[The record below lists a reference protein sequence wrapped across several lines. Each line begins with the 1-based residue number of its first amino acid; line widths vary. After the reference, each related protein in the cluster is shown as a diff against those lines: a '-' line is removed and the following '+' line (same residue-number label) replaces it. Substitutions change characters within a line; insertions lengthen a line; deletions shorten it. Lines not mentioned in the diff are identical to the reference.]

1 MKSRF
6 LLFSLYLFLPS
17 IVFASEAAGEETA
30 LEAPNAITLL
40 YHYFPHQPIVEF
52 LHHWENIF
60 FSALVASLIGA
71 IGCIAAKRSSLVPRG
86 VQNLFEFAVEG
97 LDNFICGILGETGRQ
112 FTPFIGTL
120 FIYIFLMNVAGII
133 PGLKSPTS
141 SFGITFP
148 LGLAVFFYVQYTGI
162 RKLGFFRYLNHLSG
176 EPQNIVG
183 LLLIPLMLFLHVVGE
198 LVKPL
203 SLSLRLFGNI
213 WGEDVLVAVFIGMG
227 SKFFA
232 PIHFPFLFLALLT
245 SFVQATVFCLL
256 TTIYISLMLPHGEE
270 HHEKDSIK
278 TRPG

>member
-1 MKSRF
+1 MKSKF
-6 LLFSLYLFLPS
+6 YLLLFCLIPNMA
-17 IVFASEAAGEETA
+17 FAAEAGGEETA

-40 YHYFPHQPIVEF
+40 YHYFPHQPAVEF

-60 FSALVASLIGA
+60 FSALVAVLIGA
-71 IGCIAAKRSSLVPRG
+71 TGFIAAKRSALVPCG
-86 VQNLFEFAVEG
+86 IQNLFEFAVEG
-97 LDNFICGILGETGRQ
+97 LDNFICGILGKNGRQ

-148 LGLAVFFYVQYTGI
+148 LGLVVFFYVQYTGI
-162 RKLGFFRYLNHLSG
+162 RKLGLLKYLGHLSG
-176 EPQNIVG
+176 DPQNFIG
-183 LLLIPLMLFLHVVGE
+183 FLLVPLMLFLHVVGE

-213 WGEDVLVAVFIGMG
+213 WGEDVLISVFVGMG
-227 SKFFA
+227 GRFFI
-232 PIHFPFLFLALLT
+232 PIHVPFLFLALLT

-256 TTIYISLMLPHGEE
+256 ATIYISLMLPHEEE
-270 HHEKDSIK
+270 HHEEDARKIK
-278 TRPG
+278 LG